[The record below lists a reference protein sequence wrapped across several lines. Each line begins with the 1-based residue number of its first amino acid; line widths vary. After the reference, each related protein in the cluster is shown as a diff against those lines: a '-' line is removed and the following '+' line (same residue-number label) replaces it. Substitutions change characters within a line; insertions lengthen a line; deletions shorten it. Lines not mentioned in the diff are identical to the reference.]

1 MGIEGSLKIQLKT
14 GNGAANVVSIESSR
28 PVYASMVFRGKSI
41 AETLDMIPLLFNI
54 CGTAQACAGVRA
66 CEKALG
72 IQVSARVEQL
82 RDSLVNMETLREH
95 LWRILLDWPAFNR
108 GEPDRLEMAKVM
120 ETQKNYQQALCPDG
134 NAFQLGGTDCK
145 PDPLALNVAIEQ
157 FAALLQRKVF
167 AMPAVEWLAITGQR
181 AFDDWGLAGETIAA
195 GFINQIIQAGWS
207 SAGACESEAL
217 PELSELQLYQAMQDA
232 DFVKQPQLFGQCY
245 ETTSLTRVD
254 CQLLKELKQKFGN
267 GLLVRVVAR
276 LTEIARLAS
285 GQLLF
290 DTGDADDYKNS
301 SVSPTNPG
309 IGQAAAARGQLI
321 HRVEVNGDRIANY
334 QILAPTEWNFH
345 QRGVVAQALST
356 LKGDPDQVKQQARL
370 LINAIDPCVGYEL
383 SIV

>member
-14 GNGAANVVSIESSR
+14 GNGAANMVSIESSR
-28 PVYASMVFRGKSI
+28 PVYASMIFRGKSI
-41 AETLDMIPLLFNI
+41 AESLDMIPLLFNI

-72 IQVSARVEQL
+72 IQVSAGAEQL
-82 RDSLVNMETLREH
+82 RDGLVNMETLREH
-95 LWRILLDWPAFNR
+95 LWRILLDWPAFN
-108 GEPDRLEMAKVM
+108 GDEPDRLEMARVM
-120 ETQKNYQQALCPDG
+120 EIQQNYQQALCPDG
-134 NAFQLGGTDCK
+134 NAFQLGGADCK
-145 PDPLALNVAIEQ
+145 PDPLALNIAVEPV
-157 FAALLQRKVF
+157 AALLQRKVF
-167 AMPAVEWLAITGQR
+167 SMPTAEWLAITGQQ
-181 AFDDWGLAGETIAA
+181 ALVDWAAAGETITAEL
-195 GFINQIIQAGWS
+195 IDQIIQAGWS
-207 SAGACESEAL
+207 STGTCESEAL
-217 PELSELQLYQAMQDA
+217 PELSELQLHQAMQDT
-232 DFVKQPQLFGQCY
+232 DYVKQPQWLGQCY

-254 CQLLKELKQKFGN
+254 SQLLKALKQEYGN

-276 LTEIARLAS
+276 LTEITHLAS

-290 DTGDADDYKNS
+290 DAGGADYHKS
-301 SVSPTNPG
+301 SRVSPTNPG

-334 QILAPTEWNFH
+334 QVLAPTEWNFH
-345 QRGVVAQALST
+345 PRGVVVQALST